1 MPAAMTVLA
10 ANGRSG
16 MESAGRVRRARA
28 VSTASRVWRVT
39 AKNGA
44 RMPAVTARSGVRL
57 PPAVPRAIGLSAPPA
72 RGFPRGQSVATPGRA
87 GRASARAERRGPKR
101 AGPRAADLARAAG
114 SSLGSSL
121 GSSPRVRGAAVR
133 RMPAPAAADR
143 AAAAPRARARA
154 GADRS
159 RGRKAA
165 RGVESPR
172 SLISLRNFGA
182 TPGDSP
188 AAAPVIRRFRGWR
201 GCGPAEP
208 GPRIGGKRR
217 RAREKCAASCRSFP
231 SGDAKLPRC
240 RLLSAAAEP
249 GCDAGVGQYA
259 TVAADPLPRPSVPL
273 F

>member
-1 MPAAMTVLA
+1 MPAAMTALA

-57 PPAVPRAIGLSAPPA
+57 PPAVPRAIGLSAPRA
-72 RGFPRGQSVATPGRA
+72 RGFPRGQNVAMPGLA

-101 AGPRAADLARAAG
+101 AGPRAVAPASPAG
-114 SSLGSSL
+114 SSP

-133 RMPAPAAADR
+133 RMPAPAAVGR
-143 AAAAPRARARA
+143 AAAGPRARARA

-165 RGVESPR
+165 RGVKSPR

-188 AAAPVIRRFRGWR
+188 AAAPVIRRFRGWC

-208 GPRIGGKRR
+208 GPRIGGKPR

-231 SGDAKLPRC
+231 SGDAKLPRY